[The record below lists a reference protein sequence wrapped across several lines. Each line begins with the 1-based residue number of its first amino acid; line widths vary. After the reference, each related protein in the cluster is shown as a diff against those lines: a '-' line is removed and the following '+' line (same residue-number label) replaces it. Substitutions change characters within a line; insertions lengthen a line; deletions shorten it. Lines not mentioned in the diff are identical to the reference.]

1 MMWAC
6 REKEGKKKKNMFC
19 SVTELYKLNAVD
31 LKLLEVI
38 IHSQIFGRDFSEV
51 APMNCSVMEFSKG

>member
-1 MMWAC
+1 MVWAC
-6 REKEGKKKKNMFC
+6 REKEGKKAVFC
-19 SVTELYKLNAVD
+19 SVTELYELNVVD

>member
-1 MMWAC
+1 
-6 REKEGKKKKNMFC
+6 MFC